1 MILLKKIACA
11 ALVLV
16 AAGAAHAAPSRWTM
30 TDLGN
35 GFNPAFGAV
44 FATSINNRGEISGW
58 AYANQPIPMHHAFV
72 WENGT
77 ITDLGVPPGRF
88 ESGIYGLN
96 NRGTFVGNT
105 GNGYVAY
112 YSDGAWT
119 ELGVQGAANDVN
131 DKGTI
136 VGQYNTIGT
145 HGFMLKDGVFMDMG
159 GPSGGNVVPFAVN
172 RKDVAAGYRASFDTG
187 FRPRAFLYEN
197 GAIRDLG
204 TLGGDEGYAFD
215 INDHGVAV
223 GAAEDAAQ
231 HMRAVIYDK
240 GAVVQLEN
248 VSTSYSHALSINDHG
263 DVVGVIDGHGFLL
276 SRKGTLTMLEQ
287 LPELAG
293 WTFVRPVA
301 INDRGWIVGQ
311 GWFNGTGRSFLLQPK

>member
-1 MILLKKIACA
+1 MKFLHKMACA
-11 ALVLV
+11 AFAI
-16 AAGAAHAAPSRWTM
+16 AAAATAHAAQSRWTM

-35 GFNPAFGAV
+35 GFNPDFGAV
-44 FATSINNRGEISGW
+44 FATSVNNRGEVSGW
-58 AYANQPIPMHHAFV
+58 AYSGQNVPMHHAFV

-77 ITDLGVPPGRF
+77 LADLGVPAGSF
-88 ESGIYGLN
+88 ESSVYGLDTK
-96 NRGTFVGNT
+96 GTYVGNS
-105 GNGYVAY
+105 GNGFIAY

-119 ELGVQGAANDVN
+119 QLDVRGSANDVS

-136 VGQYNTIGT
+136 VGSYNSVGT
-145 HGFMLKDGVFMDMG
+145 HAFMLKDGVF
-159 GPSGGNVVPFAVN
+159 
-172 RKDVAAGYRASFDTG
+172 T
-187 FRPRAFLYEN
+187 
-197 GAIRDLG
+197 DLG
-204 TLGGDEGYAFD
+204 TLANGNAVAYAVNHKDVVVGYSTGSSFEPRAFMYENGGMRDLGSLGGRDAYAFD

-223 GAAEDAAQ
+223 GAAADPAQ
-231 HMRAVIYDK
+231 HMRAVVYDK

-248 VSTSYSHALSINDHG
+248 VSASYSHALSINDHG

-276 SRKGTLTMLEQ
+276 SRKGALTMLEQ

-311 GWFNGTGRSFLLQPK
+311 GWFNGSGRSFLLRPK